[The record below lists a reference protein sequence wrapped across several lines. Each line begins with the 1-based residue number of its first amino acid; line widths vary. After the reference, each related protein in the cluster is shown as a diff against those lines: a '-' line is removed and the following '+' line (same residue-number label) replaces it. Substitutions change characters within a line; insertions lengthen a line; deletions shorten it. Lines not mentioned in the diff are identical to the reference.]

1 MTIQDITQLLS
12 QWRQGDQQA
21 HAQLLQQLYPMLRAL
36 ANKNM
41 RAIGG
46 HFTVCPTEIAHEAVL
61 RLSEQ
66 ENVNWQS
73 RAHCMATVA
82 SMVRHVVIDYLRERG
97 AEKRHGGKVVVQWQ
111 AELDHENS
119 VSLDAAG
126 WIAVNEA
133 LLQLEALDADCARV
147 VELKLFSDLG
157 AEAIAEVCDFSVA
170 TVGRHWRFAKVWLA
184 QQLRD

>member
-1 MTIQDITQLLS
+1 MTNPDITQLLS

-21 HAQLLQQLYPMLRAL
+21 QAQLLQQLYPMLRAL

-41 RAIGG
+41 RAMGG

-66 ENVNWQS
+66 ENVGWQS

-82 SMVRHVVIDYLRERG
+82 CLVRHVVIDYLRERG
-97 AEKRHGGKVVVQWQ
+97 AEKRHGGKVMLEWQ
-111 AELDHENS
+111 AELDQERS
-119 VSLDAAG
+119 VSLDAGG
-126 WIAVNEA
+126 WIAVNDA
-133 LLQLEALDADCARV
+133 LVQLEALDPDCARV
-147 VELKLFSDLG
+147 VELKLFSDLD
-157 AEAIAEVCDFSVA
+157 AEAIAAACDFSVA

>member
-12 QWRQGDQQA
+12 QWRQGSQHA
-21 HAQLLQQLYPMLRAL
+21 HARLLEQLYPMLRAL

-41 RAIGG
+41 QAIGG

-66 ENVNWQS
+66 ENANWQS

-82 SMVRHVVIDYLRERG
+82 CLVRHVVIDYLRERG
-97 AEKRHGGKVVVQWQ
+97 AEKRHGGKVLVEWQ
-111 AELDHENS
+111 AELDADRS
-119 VSLDAAG
+119 VSLDAGG
-126 WIAVNEA
+126 WIAVHEA
-133 LLQLEALDADCARV
+133 LEQLEALDADCARV
-147 VELKLFSDLG
+147 VELKLFSDLD
-157 AEAIAEVCDFSVA
+157 AEGIASACDFSVA